1 MNQEQLNLITQTT
14 TGYPVRNL
22 RWKPVD
28 CIIVGQVKCPVLGR
42 EDFNDGYI
50 SGAWRKNG
58 APTNIIRG
66 LNDLRLE
73 INLEVTI

>member
-1 MNQEQLNLITQTT
+1 M
-14 TGYPVRNL
+14 
-22 RWKPVD
+22 
-28 CIIVGQVKCPVLGR
+28 CPVLGN
-42 EDFNDGYI
+42 ENVNEGYI
-50 SGAWRKNG
+50 NGTWRKNG